1 MRILDA
7 EQVRAAAPMPQLL
20 DAVEAAYRDVA
31 TGLDHSPIRQRLS
44 MGAGDLMLMPGLRER
59 GASAS
64 VKLVTFMPAN
74 AARGLPT
81 IHAVVALFD
90 AETGEP
96 LAVLDGSTVTA
107 MRTGAASGVSTR
119 LLARPDARVLAL
131 FGTGAQAAWQV
142 RAVMAARQIGEIRV
156 FSRTAH
162 ARDAFTVSLAEELG
176 PSVGVL
182 AAATAEAA
190 VRGADVI
197 CCATTSSE
205 PIFSA
210 GWVSPGTHISAV
222 GSYRRGMVELPPEIF
237 ATAALVAVDSHEAA
251 LEEAGDLLAALDAG
265 LLAADGFVEIGTIP
279 ADWAATRD
287 PTAVTVF
294 KSVGLAIQDLA
305 AAELVMRNVERSDG
319 RSG

>member
-7 EQVRAAAPMPQLL
+7 EQVRAAAPMPALL

-31 TGLDHSPIRQRLS
+31 SGRDHSPIRQRLS
-44 MGAGDLMLMPGLRER
+44 MGAGDLMLMPGLRD
-59 GASAS
+59 GGSGAS

-81 IHAVVALFD
+81 IHAVVALFN

-142 RAVMAARQIGEIRV
+142 RAVMAAREIGEVRV
-156 FSRTAH
+156 FSRTAE
-162 ARDAFTVSLAEELG
+162 ARDAFAADLAEELG
-176 PSVGVL
+176 SSVHVI
-182 AAATAEAA
+182 APATAEAA
-190 VRGADVI
+190 VLGADVI

-205 PIFSA
+205 PIFA
-210 GWVSPGTHISAV
+210 AEWVSPGTHVSAV
-222 GSYRRGMVELPPEIF
+222 GSYRKGMVELPPDLF
-237 ATAALVAVDSHEAA
+237 AAATLVAVDSREAV

-265 LLAADGFVEIGTIP
+265 LLAPDGFVEIGTVE
-279 ADWAATRD
+279 DTWAATRD
-287 PTAVTVF
+287 PSAITVF

-305 AAELVMRNVERSDG
+305 TAELVMANL
-319 RSG
+319 SGGDAGS

>member
-31 TGLDHSPIRQRLS
+31 TGRDHSPIRQRLP
-44 MGAGDLMLMPGLRER
+44 MGAGDLMLMPGLRDR
-59 GASAS
+59 GSGAS

-96 LAVLDGSTVTA
+96 QAVLDGSTVTA

-119 LLARPDARVLAL
+119 LLARPDAHVLAL
-131 FGTGAQAAWQV
+131 FGTGAQATWQV
-142 RAVMAARQIGEIRV
+142 RAVMAAREIGEVRV
-156 FSRTAH
+156 FSRTAD
-162 ARDAFTVSLAEELG
+162 ARDAFAASLAAELG
-176 PSVGVL
+176 SSVQVL

-197 CCATTSSE
+197 CCATTSAE
-205 PIFSA
+205 PIFA
-210 GWVSPGTHISAV
+210 AKWVSPGTHVSAV

-237 ATAALVAVDSHEAA
+237 AAAALVAVDSREAA

-265 LLAADGFVEIGTIP
+265 LLAPDGFVEIGTID
-279 ADWAATRD
+279 AGWAETRD
-287 PTAVTVF
+287 PTAITVF

-305 AAELVMRNVERSDG
+305 TAELVMANLR
-319 RSG
+319 RSGDASG